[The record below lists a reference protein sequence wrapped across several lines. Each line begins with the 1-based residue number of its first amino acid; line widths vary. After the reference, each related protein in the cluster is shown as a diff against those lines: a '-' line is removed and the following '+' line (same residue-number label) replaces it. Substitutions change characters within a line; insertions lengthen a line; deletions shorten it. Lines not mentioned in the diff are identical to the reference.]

1 MKLNL
6 GCGKDYI
13 DGWINVD
20 FYDDLN
26 CDVTHDLEEF
36 PWPWDDNSISEIRI
50 QFCIM
55 GFVYRDDM
63 GSNLRRWQ
71 QLPCPVG

>member
-26 CDVTHDLEEF
+26 CDVTHDLEVF
-36 PWPWDDNSISEIRI
+36 PWPWENDSVSEILI
-50 QFCIM
+50 
-55 GFVYRDDM
+55 
-63 GSNLRRWQ
+63 
-71 QLPCPVG
+71 